1 MKKFITKENILK
13 LILVLSSVNI
23 LNWFYKKYVIGE
35 REVFWDLAVNYC
47 AGKIYSLG
55 NSPYGLLANN
65 PIANCTKEAINL
77 NEAFAYNY
85 TIPLVKFFSLFN
97 SLEFIDLKKIWLIT
111 VIACTFCIYKN
122 TKEVFAKKTDYLF
135 YLALLLFSFGGIFFQ
150 SLLTGNISI
159 LGFAIISYAI
169 VLIEKNNLKKFSFFI
184 LLASLIKPHFFFFII
199 IGLIYK
205 GKKFFKIFLTTC
217 FFLIFIYLTDY
228 FLNKNIFFDFINTMK
243 AMKEDLWFSSFGGG
257 LGIMSINEQIPSRIF
272 SLFNIYVPSGPST
285 FSNLFW
291 FFLSSIFII
300 CIFFLF
306 GLKKECTFSK
316 KNIFLAFCII
326 SITICLPRIAFYE
339 LYLAIPT
346 LIYISR
352 EFFYSSNKKISNY
365 GFILLILILGIH
377 DINMFFLINSI
388 LAFSLLIFNFK
399 KIKY

>member
-1 MKKFITKENILK
+1 MKKFITKENILS
-13 LILVLSSVNI
+13 LILFLSSINI
-23 LNWFYKKYVIGE
+23 LNWFYKKYIIGD

-55 NSPYGLLANN
+55 NSPYGLFANN

-97 SLEFIDLKKIWLIT
+97 SLEFIDLKKIWLAT
-111 VIACTFCIYKN
+111 VIVCTFFIYKN
-122 TKEVFAKKTDYLF
+122 TKILFAKKINYFF
-135 YLALLLFSFGGIFFQ
+135 YLAILLFSFGGIFFQ
-150 SLLTGNISI
+150 SLLTGNVSI
-159 LGFAIISYAI
+159 LSFTLISYAL
-169 VLIEKNNLKKFSFFI
+169 VLLEKNNLKKFSFFI
-184 LLASLIKPHFFFFII
+184 LLASLIKPHFFFFTIV
-199 IGLIYK
+199 GLIYK
-205 GKKFFKIFLTTC
+205 GKEFFKIFLITC
-217 FFLIFIYLTDY
+217 LCLISIYSIDY
-228 FLNKNIFFDFINTMK
+228 FLNQNIFFDFLNTMK
-243 AMKEDLWFSSFGGG
+243 AMKENIWFSSFGGG

-272 SLFNIYVPSGPST
+272 SLFNIYFPSGPSI

-291 FFLSSIFII
+291 FFSSSILIF

-306 GLKKECTFSK
+306 GLKKNYIFPK
-316 KNIFLAFCII
+316 KNIFLAFCVLL
-326 SITICLPRIAFYE
+326 ITICLPRIAFYE
-339 LYLAIPT
+339 LYVAIPI

-352 EFFYSSNKKISNY
+352 EFFYSNNKKISNF

-388 LAFSLLIFNFK
+388 LVFSLLIFNFK